1 MSDSSHIDWA
11 DLRAE
16 FEFTEAEEAAMAV
29 GRARLLAE
37 VRAQRLAEIR
47 ASQGATQTAI
57 AGRMGVSQARV
68 SAIEHGEIG
77 RSEVD
82 TLAAYVE
89 ALGGRLH
96 LVAEFATA
104 IVVIA

>member
-1 MSDSSHIDWA
+1 MSGSNPIDWT

-16 FEFTEAEEAAMAV
+16 FGFTPEEEASMAAD
-29 GRARLLAE
+29 RARLLAE
-37 VRAQRLAEIR
+37 VRAQRLADIR
-47 ASQGATQTAI
+47 ASQGETQTAI
-57 AGRMGVSQARV
+57 AKRMGVSQARV

-82 TLAAYVE
+82 TVAAYVE

-96 LVAEFATA
+96 LVAEFGAA
-104 IVVIA
+104 SVVIT